1 MVETFTSTN
10 VLLNFVFFVKFNLLI
25 TLLMNLLI
33 LLKRYNNADFEI
45 SQIFPYA
52 HAKVLR
58 F

>member
-10 VLLNFVFFVKFNLLI
+10 VLLNFVFFVKFYLPIN
-25 TLLMNLLI
+25 LLMNLLI

-45 SQIFPYA
+45 CQIFPYA
-52 HAKVLR
+52 HAKILR